1 MTWIRASFA
10 RIHGSTDCATEP
22 EAHAHEALAGIP
34 LEWLQVDTRQRRRVS
49 TQIRRLARVFE
60 ITFAR
65 IHIARWPEFLLQ
77 SLSIPRVAVVNVGA
91 TRRWIRAATLSTL
104 RWTDEIDALV
114 LVLIWL

>member
-22 EAHAHEALAGIP
+22 EAHAHEALAGMT
-34 LEWLQVDTRQRRRVS
+34 LDCLQVDTRRRRRVS

-65 IHIARWPEFLLQ
+65 IHVAGWPEFLLQ
-77 SLSIPRVAVVNVGA
+77 SLSILRVAVVNLGA
-91 TRRWIRAATLSTL
+91 TRRWIRAATLSTNS
-104 RWTDEIDALV
+104 WTDGKN
-114 LVLIWL
+114 